1 VGPTA
6 EFDLKIAARHSPTY
20 VLDSDILA
28 EKFSTRL
35 VQADKRFV
43 EASRELLHSLQL
55 YVKSREDKEGLAALI
70 PDGTQAAAELVRDPE
85 KLSVFVDD
93 VLAGQ
98 KGRKVT
104 VSSRFGG
111 AISKV
116 YPLLSLTLG
125 TTSAIAE
132 GITFLPVK
140 GAVNALSLLLT
151 VGFRYIRSPNSD

>member
-1 VGPTA
+1 
-6 EFDLKIAARHSPTY
+6 
-20 VLDSDILA
+20 LDSDILA
-28 EKFSTRL
+28 ERSSPRL
-35 VQADKRFV
+35 AQADKRFL

-55 YVKSREDKEGLAALI
+55 YVKSRQDNEGLVALI
-70 PDGTQAAAELVRDPE
+70 PDDTQAAAELVRDPQ
-85 KLSVFVDD
+85 KLSVFVND

-98 KGRKVT
+98 KGRKGT

-132 GITFLPVK
+132 GVTFLPVK

-151 VGFRYIRSPNSD
+151 VGFSYIRSPDSH